1 MSHSSVGRRIDRDRL
16 RAHVGPPRARGRI
29 GDKASD
35 AHDLR
40 HRDAVIAGGLESH
53 GPVLADQLLRAATYI
68 DMILKGSRP
77 ADLPVE
83 QPTKFELIVNHK
95 TARTLG
101 IAFPRSLLLSAET
114 MKPVPRLLVD
124 ASCVV
129 PIFRASLSRAS
140 GVGSGRA
147 MNLRKMRSSARQV

>member
-1 MSHSSVGRRIDRDRL
+1 
-16 RAHVGPPRARGRI
+16 
-29 GDKASD
+29 
-35 AHDLR
+35 
-40 HRDAVIAGGLESH
+40 
-53 GPVLADQLLRAATYI
+53 LADQLLRAATYI
-68 DMILKGSRP
+68 DRILKGSRP

-129 PIFRASLSRAS
+129 PIFRAQSVAGFRRWVRAGDEPPEDAVKRQASL
-140 GVGSGRA
+140 GR
-147 MNLRKMRSSARQV
+147 VIP